1 MARRAGQLIEQSR
14 AGEPP
19 SAPMSAAAPAVLAQ
33 GAAGAQAWPV
43 ALDAPTLAALETIQ
57 VGSSIPAGSNTIGK
71 IDSRTLLNVRSWSQ
85 FHSLR
90 SQRFIAT
97 TGYVPGNQNTA
108 TALALLKNPSG
119 SGKVILLDQ
128 AEFGSSLD
136 SRFSRYGGGTSTITG
151 TKQPVGAS
159 DGSSATAIA
168 ELYRGGSS
176 GAQYSSA
183 TGGTLRKVATMRA
196 YQTYSILQIH
206 GTAVLR
212 PGTQAYWVMDEPAGG
227 GNGTYDAFIDF
238 EWVEMDETDFT
249 ALETAMAAMPLY

>member
-1 MARRAGQLIEQSR
+1 MTTI
-14 AGEPP
+14 
-19 SAPMSAAAPAVLAQ
+19 VLGQ
-33 GAAGAQAWPV
+33 GAAGEEPWPV
-43 ALDAPTLAALETIQ
+43 EGPVTNTELRAAPVPVSGTLALDAGTLAALETIQ
-57 VGSSIPAGSNTIGK
+57 FSNSIPAGSNTIGK
-71 IDSRTLLNVRSWSQ
+71 IDQRTLLNVRSWSQ
-85 FHSLR
+85 FYNLR

-97 TGYVPGNQNTA
+97 TGYVPGNQNAGTP
-108 TALALLKNPSG
+108 LALLRNPSG
-119 SGKVILLDQ
+119 SGKVMLLDQ

-136 SRFSRYGGGTSTITG
+136 SRFSRYGGGTATITG
-151 TKQPVGAS
+151 TKQPVGAG

-196 YQTYSILQIH
+196 YQTYQILQIG
-206 GTAVLR
+206 GTAILR
-212 PGTQAYWVMDEPAGG
+212 PGQQSYWVMDEPAGG

-238 EWVEMDETDFT
+238 EWVEMAEADFT